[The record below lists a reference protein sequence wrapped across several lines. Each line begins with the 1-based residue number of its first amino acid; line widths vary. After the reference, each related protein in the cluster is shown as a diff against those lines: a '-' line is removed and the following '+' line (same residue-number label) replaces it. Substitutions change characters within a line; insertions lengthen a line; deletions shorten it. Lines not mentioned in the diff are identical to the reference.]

1 MYPRRRGRRGGVG
14 EERDSDRPAAPLS
27 GNLWPDFGGG
37 ASVAFVLT
45 LEVHRRQSAVEDGE
59 KESTSEKRSETTGT
73 HGSAT
78 ADSRASG
85 NSKLTCRSTHGR
97 ELDVTTREPE
107 CEIGG
112 FTERP
117 KKSRTRGHRTRRGHS
132 GEMIGDV
139 YEEASRGLYTGAI
152 GVALPMTRQS
162 SIVGQRGS
170 RVNPS
175 FFNHQGAET
184 P

>member
-1 MYPRRRGRRGGVG
+1 MRIKMRKRELQTGALLK
-14 EERDSDRPAAPLS
+14 PAAGQRL
-27 GNLWPDFGGG
+27 
-37 ASVAFVLT
+37 LT
-45 LEVHRRQSAVEDGE
+45 GW
-59 KESTSEKRSETTGT
+59 
-73 HGSAT
+73 T

-97 ELDVTTREPE
+97 ELDVTT
-107 CEIGG
+107 
-112 FTERP
+112 
-117 KKSRTRGHRTRRGHS
+117 KRGHS

>member
-1 MYPRRRGRRGGVG
+1 VG

-78 ADSRASG
+78 ADSRHQATA
-85 NSKLTCRSTHGR
+85 N
-97 ELDVTTREPE
+97 
-107 CEIGG
+107 
-112 FTERP
+112 
-117 KKSRTRGHRTRRGHS
+117 
-132 GEMIGDV
+132 
-139 YEEASRGLYTGAI
+139 
-152 GVALPMTRQS
+152 
-162 SIVGQRGS
+162 S
-170 RVNPS
+170 RVEVHMAVS
-175 FFNHQGAET
+175 LT
-184 P
+184 